1 MLIGDALD
9 TMLNLTVFAFLGAM
23 IWLSI
28 RELPK

>member
-9 TMLNLTVFAFLGAM
+9 TVLNLTVFAFVGFV